1 MSERQAVVE
10 NSSLGASFP
19 AAAGAWSLARGSL
32 ARYMSDVTARLRNRL
47 LLMTVAVSATALPA
61 ASPAALAGQYTVVS
75 CDSAAA
81 FGYNAAAWAPYANA
95 GSAYSSCPTNG
106 GFTAGISNR
115 LTGGTYAGFN
125 HSAHSF
131 TAPAGTTITKIRWA
145 GRMARDNCAWGVYY
159 RALPSGAGV
168 FGMPNGQFCLTTGFD
183 LRGWP
188 TEYGT
193 PHGTTRLDQL
203 VICGAS
209 QCAPGA
215 AFHSHVVE
223 VTIDDPVPPS
233 ISLSGPLTSG
243 QWVSGTAGSTP
254 YVNIAAADNAGIQ
267 RIDSALGGRS
277 ESQSLGCNWSHPH
290 PCPTAPTTSSRLSIA
305 DLSDGRHVMQAWAWD
320 AAGSTANVTSNV
332 YVDNT
337 PPDPVVPQISGGT
350 AWRRTNGF
358 DVSWANPPTT
368 AAPIVRAHWKLCRL
382 DGSCP
387 SRGGRSGENVQA
399 LPRLLAPAPGEYQL
413 SVWLED
419 AAGNQREANAAVSVP
434 VRFDPE
440 PPELAFLAPDP
451 ADPLRVEVLVSER
464 HSGIAHGEIEMR
476 ASGATTW
483 HALPTA
489 IQRSRLIAYVDDER
503 FRRGAYEFRAR
514 AEDHAGN
521 EASTGKRT
529 DGSAATFQLP
539 ARIDTRLSVG
549 LRRGRHFRK
558 RLDTVVT
565 TRFRRSLRLI
575 GRLTNADGQPIEG
588 ATVEALETR
597 ADGTS
602 MPVGIA
608 TTGYEGKFRYVIRAA
623 RNRKLVFRY
632 PGSRKI
638 AAATAEFRMRVRA
651 ASSLQVSRTT
661 VWNGRSVLFDGRV
674 ISRPLPS
681 IGKLIEMQAHFRGRW
696 RTFSTLRSDRRG
708 DWRFR
713 YRFGAT
719 LGRVTYRFRARLPS
733 EGGYPFVSGRSR
745 VAKVVVIGP

>member
-1 MSERQAVVE
+1 MSE
-10 NSSLGASFP
+10 
-19 AAAGAWSLARGSL
+19 
-32 ARYMSDVTARLRNRL
+32 VTARLRNRIL
-47 LLMTVAVSATALPA
+47 LITVAGCATALLALSATAM
-61 ASPAALAGQYTVVS
+61 AGQYTVVS

-81 FGYNAAAWAPYANA
+81 FGHNAAAWVPYANA

-115 LTGGTYAGFN
+115 LTGGTYPGFS
-125 HSAHSF
+125 HSAHSL
-131 TAPAGTTITKIRWA
+131 TAPAGATITKVRWA
-145 GRMARDNCAWGVYY
+145 GRMARDNCAWGVYF
-159 RALPSGAGV
+159 RALPSGTPV
-168 FGMPNGQFCLTTGFD
+168 LGMPNGQFCLTTGYD
-183 LRGWP
+183 TRGWP
-188 TEYGT
+188 AEYGV
-193 PHGTTRLDQL
+193 PAGTTRLDQL

-223 VTIDDPVPPS
+223 VTIDDPVGPS
-233 ISLSGPLTSG
+233 ISLSGPLASG
-243 QWVSGTAGSTP
+243 QWVSGMAGGTP
-254 YVNIAAADNAGIQ
+254 YVDIAAADNAGIQ

-277 ESQSLGCNWSHPH
+277 ESQSFGCNWSHPH

-305 DLSDGRHVMQAWAWD
+305 GLSDGRHIMQIWAWD
-320 AAGSTANVTSNV
+320 AAGNAAHVTRDV

-337 PPDPVVPQISGGT
+337 PPDPVVPQISGGSG
-350 AWRRTNGF
+350 WRRTNGF
-358 DVSWANPPTT
+358 DVSWANPPNT
-368 AAPIVRAHWKLCRL
+368 AAPIIRAHWKLCRS

-387 SRGGRSGENVQA
+387 SRGERSGENVQA

-440 PPELAFLAPDP
+440 PPELAFLATDP
-451 ADPLRVEVLVSER
+451 ADPLRVEVLASDR

-483 HALPTA
+483 HALPTT
-489 IQRSRLIAYVDDER
+489 IQGSRLIAYVDDER
-503 FRRGAYEFRAR
+503 FRRGVYEFRAR
-514 AEDHAGN
+514 AEDQAGN

-529 DGSAATFQLP
+529 DGSAATFLLP

-549 LRRGRHFRK
+549 LRRGRRNRK
-558 RLDTVVT
+558 RFDSVVT
-565 TRFRRSLRLI
+565 ARFGSSLRLI

-588 ATVEALETR
+588 ATVEARETR
-597 ADGTS
+597 VDGTS
-602 MPVGIA
+602 VPVGIA
-608 TTGYEGKFRYVIRAA
+608 TTGVEGTFRYVVRAA
-623 RNRKLVFRY
+623 RNRNLVFRY
-632 PGSRKI
+632 PGSPRI

-661 VWNGRSVLFDGRV
+661 VRNGRSVLFNGRV

-708 DWRFR
+708 AWRFR

-745 VAKVVVIGP
+745 VAEVVVIGP